1 MDFTY
6 AVMDCGDMIRKYR
19 WSSKEAKWYQD
30 THKDIQV
37 IRLPKAPKE
46 NVFDLIKAEPLF

>member
-6 AVMDCGDMIRKYR
+6 AVMDSGDMIRKYR

-30 THKDIQV
+30 THKNIQV

>member
-1 MDFTY
+1 MQGKN
-6 AVMDCGDMIRKYR
+6 AEEIRK
-19 WSSKEAKWYQD
+19 KNMHKD
-30 THKDIQV
+30 THKNIQV